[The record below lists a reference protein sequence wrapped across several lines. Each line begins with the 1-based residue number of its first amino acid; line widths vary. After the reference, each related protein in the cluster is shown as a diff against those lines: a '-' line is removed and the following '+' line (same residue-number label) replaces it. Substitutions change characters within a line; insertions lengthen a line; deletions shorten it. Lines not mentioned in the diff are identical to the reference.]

1 MRPQKGGQEL
11 FLKSRAYFVLYGGAA
26 GGGKTFGLLMD
37 PLKQHKRKGFTCVTF
52 RRERTQITEAGSLW
66 DASLN
71 VYSKFGAIPNIAN
84 LKWAFEDTINSAT
97 ISFAGLALE
106 LDKLKWQGAEICQL
120 QFDELTHFEESQFR
134 YLLSRNRSTCG
145 VTPRVRATCNPDPD
159 SWVRKFVEW
168 YLLPDGTPDPH
179 KRGQIRYFALDEES
193 DMFVFADSALALN
206 YKYGIAVKDCMT
218 FTFIYATL
226 EDNPKLLEKD
236 PQYASKLKLTG
247 TVEAAALLNGNWNV
261 RRTGKIFKQE
271 DFGIFVIPV
280 TEWQVK
286 IIIADTAQTL
296 KSASDWTVF
305 QVWVL
310 KGTNI
315 YLVDQMRQRM
325 EAPDLETNA
334 VSFALKHRD
343 AEAFYIE
350 NKISGTGLIQGL
362 KRAFRE
368 VTLPLQIIAID
379 RAPGKYK
386 GEGKYTRMFDASK
399 YIKEKYVYI
408 NPRLGYFTEYVNEMI
423 GLTAEFDH
431 AHDDQADCTFDAID
445 ILLANPRHTKRPIES
460 NVIQVQPRA
469 IV

>member
-11 FLKSRAYFVLYGGAA
+11 FLKSKAYFVLYGGAA
-26 GGGKTFGLLMD
+26 GGGKTFALLMD
-37 PLKQHKRKGFTCVTF
+37 PLKHHKRKGFTCVTF

-84 LKWAFEDTINSAT
+84 LKWAFEDVINSAT

-145 VTPRVRATCNPDPD
+145 VKPLVRATCNPDPD
-159 SWVRKFVEW
+159 SWVRHFVEW
-168 YLLPDGTPDPH
+168 YLLPDGTPDPN
-179 KRGQIRYFALDEES
+179 KRGQIRFFALDEES
-193 DMFVFADSALALN
+193 DTFVFADSALALN
-206 YKYGIAVKDCMT
+206 YKYGIDVKDCMT

-280 TEWQVK
+280 TNYEVK
-286 IIIADTAQTL
+286 ILVGDTAQ
-296 KSASDWTVF
+296 KVKEANDWSVF
-305 QVWVL
+305 ECWVL
-310 KGTNI
+310 KLGNI
-315 YLVDQMRQRM
+315 YLVEQLRQRM
-325 EAPDLETNA
+325 EAPELITNA
-334 VSFALKHRD
+334 VSFALKHKD
-343 AEAFYIE
+343 SVGFYIE
-350 NKISGTGLIQGL
+350 DKVSGTGLIQTL
-362 KRAFRE
+362 KRELRE
-368 VTLPLQIIAID
+368 VSLPMPVLAVQRNKD
-379 RAPGKYK
+379 KYS
-386 GEGKYTRMFDASK
+386 RMFDSSRF
-399 YIKEKYVYI
+399 IKERYVFI
-408 NPRLGYFTEYVNEMI
+408 NPRLGYFTEYVNEMVS
-423 GLTAEFDH
+423 LNAEFTH
-431 AHDDQADCTFDAID
+431 QHDDQADCTFDAID
-445 ILLANPRHTKRPIES
+445 ILLANPRHTKRPMEA
-460 NVIQVQPRA
+460 NVMQVQPRG